1 MMKSLQYILTIAS
14 VERVM
19 LYRTAKFW
27 VLAGIGVLMIIF
39 FMVVMTVVSIVE
51 GSFPGEFLLEGT
63 DGFLALYFFSYVQA
77 ILIIFVAG
85 DFRKAEEKARLDQVM
100 LSRPMTTANWVMG
113 KYFGVVSALV
123 YLNLFLMT
131 LATIGRIFKVIF
143 TGAGFNVLPFVKYFL
158 IVSVP
163 SILFMTALVFF
174 LVSLLRSPA
183 LAIILPL
190 GYVASILF
198 YFQHKFQGLFDY
210 GAFFAPLFHSDLIG
224 FGDITPILWQRL
236 FFVLLAFSFLGF
248 SIILYPRLQQSLFS
262 QRLSQVSAVVFLFAA
277 AAVGYK
283 IVNQHRDEQ
292 KTRRDDFTYQQQWI
306 SQPTCQVKHYDLDV
320 TLDGESAP
328 LQVAA
333 KLAVFNPHA
342 QPLSPL
348 VLAMNGALRVAEVRW
363 QDGNAI
369 AFRQEHQLLL
379 LDLEDRALPSGA
391 TDTLQISYA
400 GTIEAEGFMLDRLPE
415 SKGVIRKSDGP
426 WVKDNLSAWLS
437 DDFALLPAQCGWYPV
452 PGAAAGYAYESPRP
466 QNFATAQIRVH
477 ADKNLVIIT
486 QGEKVAARD
495 EGKRASTTYV
505 VATPVPGFSLN
516 AGAYK
521 ILSRQFRQ
529 AQIELYF
536 RDKHLLDYDVFSD
549 VADTCFQAVERV
561 FDIYEEVAG
570 GPYPY
575 KRLALVEAPTQMQVY
590 AARHGVENILLQ
602 PGVVM
607 IDEVKIAARRLENR
621 IEERTKRTRRR
632 GQDDSPA
639 RIKRDVFIET
649 VLDFFMDDE
658 YWRGDCSLNTP
669 LRNYLSFQLDC
680 TDPALA
686 RGLELQ
692 IYEECE
698 RRAQDAFYPD
708 RWNAHLSA
716 NDRIRQLEDDW
727 VTRWRYGVEM
737 DTVLD
742 ALEKTPLAKF
752 RPQGEGN
759 LYRACVDLKAP
770 PVLQMLRERVGEK
783 NYNAALRKLLQ
794 DYRYQQARP
803 ADFLSV
809 VQSFSK
815 EDLQDFFS
823 QWFEQATFPGYRI
836 TAAEAEKLDTGK
848 MRIVHQV
855 KVRVQNGEK
864 GEGFVRVI
872 CRTENDKIRRHLSLG
887 SYEEKELQF
896 AVAEVPKSVQII
908 PYFSRNRGEI
918 MKQITLSNRIRRG
931 APVDT
936 VFTTTSA
943 LSDSL
948 SFVLDDQDDGFF
960 TPVSE
965 EAKYLRPRSKGQSWW
980 EDTNPFA
987 FGKYY
992 FGWRVK
998 RDGSGEYPARWE
1010 TKVPR
1015 SGDYELSFHLPVDK
1029 DWRTRRL
1036 SRKFEIKITSVD
1048 GTNRIELQPQETID
1062 DWLPLGRYRFD
1073 REQSAIVELSDEG
1086 SGYVIADAVRW
1097 EFVE

>member
-1 MMKSLQYILTIAS
+1 VTKNLKYILTIAGA
-14 VERVM
+14 ERVM
-19 LYRTAKFW
+19 LYRTAKFL

-63 DGFLALYFFSYVQA
+63 DGFLSLYFFSYVQA

-143 TGAGFNVLPFVKYFL
+143 TGAGFNVLPFVKYFFIASL
-158 IVSVP
+158 P

-262 QRLSQVSAVVFLFAA
+262 QRLSQVSAVVFLFVA

-306 SQPTCQVKHYDLDV
+306 SQPTCQVKHYNLEV
-320 TLDGESAP
+320 TLDGKSAP

-342 QPLSPL
+342 QPLSQ
-348 VLAMNGALRVAEVRW
+348 LAFALNGALRVAEVRA
-363 QDGNAI
+363 QDDKPI

-379 LDLEDRALPSGA
+379 LDLSDQPLQPGA
-391 TDTLQISYA
+391 TDTLQIFYA
-400 GTIEAEGFMLDRLPE
+400 GTIDADGFMLDRLPE
-415 SKGVIRKSDGP
+415 SKGIDRKEDGP
-426 WVKDNLSAWLS
+426 WVKGSLSAWLS
-437 DDFALLPAQCGWYPV
+437 ADFALLPAQCGWYPI
-452 PGAAAGYAYESPRP
+452 PGAAAAYPYESPRP
-466 QNFATAQIRVH
+466 QNFATAKIRVH
-477 ADKNLVIIT
+477 AGKNLTIVT
-486 QGEKVAARD
+486 QGEKIEEND
-495 EGKRASTTYV
+495 EGATFV
-505 VATPVPGFSLN
+505 VETPVPGFSLN
-516 AGAYK
+516 IGDYK
-521 ILSRQFRQ
+521 SLQRKFKQTQVEF
-529 AQIELYF
+529 YF
-536 RDKHLLDYDVFSD
+536 RDKHLLDYGVFSD

-561 FDIYEEVAG
+561 FDIFEEVAG
-570 GPYPY
+570 VPYPY
-575 KRLALVEAPTQMQVY
+575 KRLALVETPTQMQIY
-590 AARHGVENILLQ
+590 ATRHGFDNIGLQ

-607 IDEVKIAARRLENR
+607 IDEVMIAARRLKKRVEQ
-621 IEERTKRTRRR
+621 RTKRVRRR

-639 RIKRDVFIET
+639 RIKRDVFVET

-658 YWRGDCSLNTP
+658 YWHGDSSFRSL
-669 LRNYLSFQLDC
+669 LRNYLNFQIDI
-680 TDPALA
+680 TDPVLA
-686 RGLELQ
+686 RAVEMQLF
-692 IYEECE
+692 EECE

-737 DTVLD
+737 DSVL
-742 ALEKTPLAKF
+742 AAFEKTPLAKL
-752 RPQGEGN
+752 RPHGEGN

-770 PVLQMLRERVGEK
+770 PVLKMLRERVGEK
-783 NYNAALRKLLQ
+783 NYLAALKKLLEE
-794 DYRYQQARP
+794 YRYRQASL
-803 ADFLSV
+803 ADFLNV
-809 VQSFSK
+809 VQSFSQD
-815 EDLQDFFS
+815 DLSGFFS
-823 QWFEQATFPGYRI
+823 EWFEQATFPGYRI

-864 GEGFVRVI
+864 GDGFVRLV
-872 CRTENDKIRRHLSLG
+872 CETENDKIRRHLSLG
-887 SYEEKELQF
+887 SYEEKEIRF
-896 AVAEVPKSVQII
+896 PVTEVPKSIQLI

-965 EAKYLRPRSKGQSWW
+965 ESKYLRPRSKGQSWW

-992 FGWRVK
+992 FGWRLK

-1010 TKVPR
+1010 MKVPR
-1015 SGDYELSFHLPVDK
+1015 TGDYELSFHLPVGK
-1029 DWRTRRL
+1029 DWRTERL
-1036 SRKFEIKITSVD
+1036 SRKFEIKITSLD

-1073 REQSAIVELSDEG
+1073 REQPAVVELSDEG